1 MPVYRN
7 KENGTWYVVAR
18 YEDWKGDRRQKCKRG
33 FETKREAVQWEHE
46 FQLQNTADMDMS
58 FSLFTDIY
66 KRDIGP
72 RLKPSTRQTKEH
84 IIENKI
90 LPYFGNKSISE
101 ITSKD
106 VIAWQNEMLVS
117 RDKNGKPYSPRYLKC
132 MHNQL
137 SAIFNHAVRY
147 YDLKSNPAAKAGS
160 MGEKDGGN
168 INFSTKEEYLRFAD
182 EMMDKPI
189 FYYAFELLY
198 WCGLRVG
205 ELLALT
211 PGDFNFEEGTVRISK
226 SYQRIKRRDV
236 VTTPKTKKSN
246 RTIKMPPFL
255 CEEIRDYLKM
265 LYDPKQT
272 ERIFQISKSYL
283 HHELSRGAAA
293 AGVKRIRVHDLRHSH
308 VSLLIDMGFTPVA
321 IAERLGHESIDITLK
336 YAHMFPSKQT
346 EMVEKLERERRN

>member
-66 KRDIGP
+66 KRDIAP

-168 INFSTKEEYLRFAD
+168 INFWTKEEYLRFAD